1 MEIAHPTET
10 MATAAAVAA
19 PVMVDLASPPPPLT
33 SALPCRELTT
43 EPDLRRKLPTVDTV
57 GASLASACKMPS
69 DDVSK
74 GAAAGCNVAPLANI
88 DFDAHA
94 GSRNGRVPVV
104 ATPTASLLRRSI
116 TSAKDCHVRAGTVG
130 DCPTLSNTRVV
141 HQEAVRTIRKQEQN
155 IRLTRFVV
163 SLLIKT

>member
-104 ATPTASLLRRSI
+104 ATPTASNAVKHACCSPRGGSYHPQARTKYSVDAFRSI
-116 TSAKDCHVRAGTVG
+116 
-130 DCPTLSNTRVV
+130 PTYQNLN
-141 HQEAVRTIRKQEQN
+141 RK
-155 IRLTRFVV
+155 
-163 SLLIKT
+163 